1 MHDRAGTRV
10 ALLGAAILNQKVMRE
25 YVAAVVAAGGV
36 GALTA
41 IVALRLA
48 HRKLADGV
56 RIHEERT
63 RASRIE
69 SLARLAGGV
78 AHDFNDILT
87 AIVGNVSLVRA
98 RGMLDRESDDA
109 LAQAEEAC
117 VRARRLTEQLLAF
130 AKGGTPIRKRLRLES
145 VIRQS
150 VQMARFGSTVDCT
163 MHIEPTMWPVNADEH
178 QLIQVLTNI
187 LITVRR
193 TTRDG
198 GRIVI
203 RAGNVTEPINRW
215 EQGLEVAAGPYASV
229 SVSSDAGGIAASE
242 VSRVFE
248 PYNSTTGGGLELATA
263 WSIAKKHRGY
273 IAVESDPGGG
283 MTMRLALPALPAETY
298 EPEIRASE
306 HKPAL

>member
-1 MHDRAGTRV
+1 MTAQAR
-10 ALLGAAILNQKVMRE
+10 ALLSGTAILNQKVMRE
-25 YVAAVVAAGGV
+25 YVAAVVASGGV

-48 HRKLADGV
+48 RRKLADAV
-56 RIHEERT
+56 RIQEERT

-78 AHDFNDILT
+78 AHDLNDILT

-130 AKGGTPIRKRLRLES
+130 AKGGAPIRKRLRLES

-150 VQMARFGSTVDCT
+150 VQMACFGSTVDCT
-163 MHIEPTMWPVNADEH
+163 MHIEPTLWAVNADEH
-178 QLIQVLTNI
+178 QLVQVLTNI
-187 LITVRR
+187 LIIARQA
-193 TTRDG
+193 TRDG
-198 GRIVI
+198 GCIVI

-215 EQGLEVAAGPYASV
+215 EQGLEVVAGPYASV
-229 SVSSDAGGIAASE
+229 SISSDGGGIAASE

-248 PYNSTTGGGLELATA
+248 PYNSTTGGGLGLATA
-263 WSIAKKHRGY
+263 WSIVKKHRGY
-273 IAVESDPGGG
+273 IAVESEPGRG
-283 MTMRLALPALPAETY
+283 MTMRLALPALPAETF
-298 EPEIRASE
+298 EAEIRASE
-306 HKPAL
+306 HQPAL